1 MHILRLEDIKSL
13 NLVMVASNLFSIMGK
28 VGPNKYIKNANCGK
42 IIGGFVNN
50 ESLDKSEV
58 INLYNSSMLYTL
70 YSVENGN
77 FRPISSNKNEAF

>member
-1 MHILRLEDIKSL
+1 MVVILLPRQFFPY
-13 NLVMVASNLFSIMGK
+13 LF
-28 VGPNKYIKNANCGK
+28 
-42 IIGGFVNN
+42 IGGFVNN

-58 INLYNSSMLYTL
+58 EYLYNSSMSYTL